1 MDYLRARAGLDES
14 RDDLDIAVFRASLPD
29 PATAEAPPPEPQ
41 PAGPPLTRET
51 FIQQAEQ
58 AQARG
63 EWSEAERIWK
73 AVRAELPQI
82 WAGYTG
88 GATALAGLG
97 RFDEARP
104 LLAEGA
110 VMFPHERAFPLEQ
123 GRLAMRLGDWAGA
136 ETHWRTALTF
146 DVKPWWVYSE
156 LAGALEQQGRIA
168 DAESVLAEARAQSD
182 ERDAITLYT
191 YPATLALK
199 REDWAGALAWWAE
212 ARRRFPEDQ
221 SLPARHHEALLQLAE
236 HDPVAYHAA
245 LRESVLS
252 LYPDDPGEAL
262 ALRFESLGGT
272 GPDGG
277 CEFGCFQRSF
287 GAEPLALFRWA
298 AVPASSLIACLDAR
312 FARIG
317 DTDAIT
323 VEPHEGQWEITDTI
337 YGTKMHS
344 FVSSIDVSAERMQ
357 TLAGKRMRYLREKL
371 IGDLTAPEK
380 IFVLKA
386 GWSPPTDEEIAAL
399 GRGVR
404 SYGPGELLCVC
415 PADEAHPEGVVR
427 SAGTGVFIGY
437 MDFSAASDV
446 AARRPAW
453 EKMCR
458 TIVSLSALSRPG
470 QPTPCPFHEGG
481 NPAVRKR
488 RQPKAGK
495 PPGR

>member
-1 MDYLRARAGLDES
+1 MAHG
-14 RDDLDIAVFRASLPD
+14 
-29 PATAEAPPPEPQ
+29 
-41 PAGPPLTRET
+41 
-51 FIQQAEQ
+51 
-58 AQARG
+58 
-63 EWSEAERIWK
+63 
-73 AVRAELPQI
+73 
-82 WAGYTG
+82 
-88 GATALAGLG
+88 
-97 RFDEARP
+97 
-104 LLAEGA
+104 
-110 VMFPHERAFPLEQ
+110 
-123 GRLAMRLGDWAGA
+123 
-136 ETHWRTALTF
+136 ALTF
-146 DVKPWWVYSE
+146 DVQPWWVYTE
-156 LAGALEQQGRIA
+156 LAGALEQQGRF
-168 DAESVLAEARAQSD
+168 AEAEAVLREASCESD
-182 ERDAITLYT
+182 EPDAITLHT
-191 YPATLALK
+191 YPATLAWK
-199 REDWAGALAWWAE
+199 RGDWAGAVARWAE
-212 ARRRFPEDQ
+212 ARRRFPEDE
-221 SLPARHHEALLQLAE
+221 SLPARHQEALLRLAE
-236 HDPVAYHAA
+236 HDPKAYQQRCARPVA
-245 LRESVLS
+245 

-317 DTDAIT
+317 DMDAIT
-323 VEPHEGQWEITDTI
+323 IEPHEGQWEITDTI

-427 SAGTGVFIGY
+427 SAGAGVFIGY

-458 TIVSLSALSRPG
+458 TIVSLSALSRPA
-470 QPTPCPFHEGG
+470 QPTPGPFHEGG
-481 NPAVRKR
+481 NPAVRE
-488 RQPKAGK
+488 AAAT
-495 PPGR
+495 